1 MKLQLHAQHVRLRLD
16 EAELAVLLEGGEA
29 ANRTCFP
36 GTTFVQSLALAD
48 VQDAILDVASG
59 NLRVQL
65 PRSAIEAYC
74 AQLPCRDGLEF
85 LIAGEKDTGALRLV
99 FEVDVRD
106 SVRRRGPATR
116 SARAA

>member
-29 ANRTCFP
+29 ANRTRFP
-36 GTTFVQSLALAD
+36 GAAFVQSLSL
-48 VQDAILDVASG
+48 VDAPDASLDVASG
-59 NLRVQL
+59 DLRVQL
-65 PRSAIEAYC
+65 PRASVEAYC
-74 AQLPCRDGLEF
+74 ARLPCRDGLEF
-85 LIAGEKDTGALRLV
+85 LIAGEKDTEALRLV

-116 SARAA
+116 GARAA